1 MIAVAITGASGPIL
15 GIRLVE
21 ELLNSGQTVYAV
33 VSDAAWSVIG
43 HELSYKKTGPSPLA
57 SLLKNRGKTA
67 GLKLLKEFDSHDLF
81 SPLASGSTPFEA
93 LVVAPCSMKTLSAA
107 ANGYADS
114 LITRACDVALKE
126 KRKLILVPRETPLSS
141 IHLGN
146 MLKLSRAGAVI
157 LPPVMGFYSRPE
169 TIGEMVDFVTGK
181 VLNLLG
187 IKHSLFTGWDEQV
200 SRGAPRPDKR
210 KAA

>member
-1 MIAVAITGASGPIL
+1 MIAAAITGASGPIL
-15 GIRLVE
+15 GVRLVE
-21 ELLNSGQTVYAV
+21 ELLNAGEPVSAV
-33 VSDAAWSVIG
+33 VSEAAWSVIG
-43 HELSYKKTGPSPLA
+43 HELGYKKAGAAPLA
-57 SLLKNRGKTA
+57 ALLSKRGKTS

-81 SPLASGSTPFEA
+81 SPLASGSTLFKA
-93 LVVAPCSMKTLSAA
+93 VVVAPCSMKTLSAA

-126 KRKLILVPRETPLSS
+126 GRKLVLVPRETPLSA
-141 IHLGN
+141 IHLEN

-169 TIGEMVDFVTGK
+169 TLEDMVDFVTGK
-181 VLNLLG
+181 ILNLLG
-187 IKHSLFTGWDEQV
+187 IKHALFKSWEEQTASGATGHK
-200 SRGAPRPDKR
+200 RR